1 MKYLSRL
8 KTLLWFLQK
17 PVLYPQLLYLSY
29 QRLYPHTKEQTRAV
43 ATQWCQE
50 NCVSAAKAIEDIT
63 GVKYVMLFEELFEPY
78 VKEAQK
84 VVAKVPVK
92 MGGSGDLALLY
103 YLSKYLEATTIVE
116 SGVAYG
122 WSSLALLLSLKN
134 NEEGI
139 LYSTDMPYPK
149 MNNDDFVG
157 CVVPQELKKKWRLI
171 KLPDRLAFHKIEKC
185 VTSIDICHYD
195 SDKSYRGRHWAYPKL
210 WALLRKGG
218 LFISD
223 DINDN
228 VAFMDFAVSIDEKP
242 IIVYNEYEQKY
253 IGIISKSV

>member
-1 MKYLSRL
+1 MKSLSKI
-8 KTLLWFLQK
+8 KTLLWFLQR
-17 PVLYPQLLYLSY
+17 PVLYPQLLYLAY
-29 QRLYPHTKEQTRAV
+29 QRLYPHPKEQTRAE
-43 ATQWCQE
+43 ATQWCE
-50 NCVSAAKAIEDIT
+50 DNCISAVEAIEDIT
-63 GVKYVMLFEELFEPY
+63 GVKDIILFEKLFEPY

-84 VVAKVPVK
+84 IIESVPIK
-92 MGGSGDLALLY
+92 MGGGADLAILY

-122 WSSLALLLSLKN
+122 WSSLALLMSIEN
-134 NEEGI
+134 NKGGV
-139 LYSTDMPYPK
+139 LYSSDMPYPK
-149 MNNDDFVG
+149 MNNEDFVG
-157 CVVPQELKKKWRLI
+157 CVVPQELKKKWRLF

-185 VTSIDICHYD
+185 VVSIDICHYD
-195 SDKSYRGRHWAYPKL
+195 SDKSYRGRYWAYPKL

-223 DINDN
+223 DISDN
-228 VAFMDFAVSIDEKP
+228 VAFMDFAGSIGEKP